1 MIELVALGATDEGDL
16 GPDAEM
22 TRLHVSRR

>member
-1 MIELVALGATDEGDL
+1 MIELVALGAADEGHL
-16 GPDAEM
+16 GPDVEM